1 MAVKEYKSNSKEQ
14 LSAHF
19 NISEFKCKCGGIHN
33 IKIDTDL
40 ISMLEKLFSKLN
52 CSKIIVNSGYRCST
66 HDRNVGGNGYGQHT
80 KGTAAD
86 VVLYDKN
93 GKIIST
99 KIVSCVAQDLGFK
112 GIANINSSYT
122 AIHLDVRSGFKYYGN
137 EIINYN
143 TVTNDFYKYY
153 GLTKEYVNSFCTE
166 PVVGTVPNS
175 LVKYGAK
182 GESVKWIQNLLN
194 IKDGA
199 NLEVDGIFGNK
210 TLIAVKSFQKKNS
223 LVIDGIVGPK
233 TIAALKK

>member
-1 MAVKEYKSNSKEQ
+1 MIKEYKFNDKTQ
-14 LSAHF
+14 LSDHF
-19 NISEFKCKCGGIHN
+19 NIKEFRCKCGGSHN

-40 ISMLEKLFSKLN
+40 ISMLEKLYSKLN
-52 CSKIIVNSGYRCST
+52 CSKIIVNSGYRCSK
-66 HDRNVGGNGYGQHT
+66 HDKNVGGSGFGQHT
-80 KGTAAD
+80 TGKAAD
-86 VVLYDKN
+86 VVLYNKD
-93 GKIIST
+93 GKPINT
-99 KIVSCVAQDLGFK
+99 KVVSCVAQDLGFS

-122 AIHLDVRSGFKYYGN
+122 AIHLDVRSGSKYYGN
-137 EIINYN
+137 EIINYR
-143 TVTNDFYKYY
+143 TITNDFYKYY
-153 GLTKEYVNSFCTE
+153 GLTKEYVNSFCTD
-166 PVVGTVPNS
+166 PVVVTIPNS

-182 GESVKWIQNLLN
+182 GESIKWIQNLLN